1 MHLFNISK
9 RAACKNCMS
18 LLVQKHGVN
27 GCISI
32 IQIALVNNFLKLGL
46 NELKLCFRVRL
57 TKHLYDEYLK

>member
-1 MHLFNISK
+1 M
-9 RAACKNCMS
+9 
-18 LLVQKHGVN
+18 LL
-27 GCISI
+27 CL

>member
-1 MHLFNISK
+1 MQEFVGMETWCKWLHLV
-9 RAACKNCMS
+9 NC
-18 LLVQKHGVN
+18 
-27 GCISI
+27 CISI